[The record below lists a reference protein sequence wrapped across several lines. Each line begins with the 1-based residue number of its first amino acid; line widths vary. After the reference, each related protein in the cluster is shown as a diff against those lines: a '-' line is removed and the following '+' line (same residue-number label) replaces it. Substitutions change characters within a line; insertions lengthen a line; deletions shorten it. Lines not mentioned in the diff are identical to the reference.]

1 MAPTTAPWADT
12 PFDLVPSP
20 RFTEKNADPKTIFT
34 ANEMAVS
41 HNIYIRGLNAI
52 YNQAPQ
58 VTSPAEIKDFLT
70 FCQIWLEVI
79 HHHHSLEEEIM
90 FLGIERDLGKEGIM
104 QGNLEQHRAFE
115 GAMEEF
121 KGYVERMSTNQGK
134 GGECERYDGVVLRGL
149 IDKFG
154 AVLVE
159 HLHEEIRNLLQVAR
173 EYDVS
178 GEVLKKNYLAFEK
191 RLVAE
196 SSWTRHH
203 PFIFGSRDATF
214 ENGVNGNWPAD
225 VPFFIPYVISGV
237 LSRKLGND
245 VWRFLP
251 SDFHGKPRSLP
262 FAKP

>member
-1 MAPTTAPWADT
+1 
-12 PFDLVPSP
+12 
-20 RFTEKNADPKTIFT
+20 
-34 ANEMAVS
+34 MAVS

-90 FLGIERDLGKEGIM
+90 FLGIERDLDKEGIM

-121 KGYVERMSTNQGK
+121 KRYVEKISTNQGK
-134 GGECERYDGVVLRGL
+134 GEECERYDGVVLRGL

-196 SSWTRHH
+196 SSW
-203 PFIFGSRDATF
+203 
-214 ENGVNGNWPAD
+214 V
-225 VPFFIPYVISGV
+225 
-237 LSRKLGND
+237 
-245 VWRFLP
+245 
-251 SDFHGKPRSLP
+251 SLP
-262 FAKP
+262 PSPYSLSSGLLLPGARFSLCERYTNNPRPATIHSSSAVATLHLRMA

>member
-20 RFTEKNADPKTIFT
+20 RFREKDADPKTIFT

-52 YNQAPQ
+52 YNQAGN
-58 VTSPAEIKDFLT
+58 VTSPTEIKDFLT

-79 HHHHSLEEEIM
+79 HHHHSLEEEVM
-90 FLGIERDLGKEGIM
+90 FPGIERDLGKEGLM

-121 KGYVERMSTNQGK
+121 KGYVEKLSTNS

-154 AVLVE
+154 NVLVE
-159 HLHEEIRNLLQVAR
+159 HLHEEIRNLLKVAR
-173 EYDVS
+173 EHDVS
-178 GEVLKKNYLAFEK
+178 GEILRKNYLAFEK

-237 LSRKLGND
+237 LSRKLGNG

-251 SDFHGKPRSLP
+251 SDFHGKPRALP